1 MFHQYRITDRHE
13 LRLFQTADAEELFA
27 VTDANRAYLRQWL
40 PWVDGAR
47 SVADSRSYID
57 ASLQQFAENSGFVAA
72 ICYDEKIVG
81 TIGFNEINW
90 HSRIGYIGYWLAE
103 SHRGQ
108 GLATASCRSIIECG
122 FQILDLNRMVIA
134 CGVENKRSQAI
145 PQRLG
150 FTHEGTA
157 RQAEWLYDHFVD
169 HQIYSLLR
177 SDVEDSQ
184 SNN

>member
-1 MFHQYRITDRHE
+1 
-13 LRLFQTADAEELFA
+13 
-27 VTDANRAYLRQWL
+27 
-40 PWVDGAR
+40 VDGAR
-47 SVADSRSYID
+47 SVADSKSYIE
-57 ASLQQFAENSGFVAA
+57 STLQQFAENYGFVAA

-108 GLATASCRSIIECG
+108 GLAMASCRSIIECG

-177 SDVEDSQ
+177 SDVDDSQ
-184 SNN
+184 NNN

>member
-13 LRLFQTADAEELFA
+13 LRLFQLADAPELFA
-27 VTDANRAYLRQWL
+27 ITDVNRAYLRQWL
-40 PWVDGAR
+40 PWVDSAR

-57 ASLQQFAENSGFVAA
+57 STLQQFAENSGFIVA
-72 ICYDEKIVG
+72 IFYDEKIVG

-108 GLATASCRSIIECG
+108 GLATDSCRSIIECG
-122 FQILDLNRMVIA
+122 FQILNLNRMVIA
-134 CGVENKRSQAI
+134 CGVENKCSQAI

-150 FTHEGTA
+150 FTCEGVA

-177 SDVEDSQ
+177 SDA
-184 SNN
+184 N